1 MKNQASVRPII
12 TPVILAGGA
21 GTRLWPLSRQNSPK
35 QLHALLGGHSMLGET
50 LLRFADSSKFGPA
63 WLVTSETLSSA
74 VAEQLHSIAPDRGR
88 MVLEPIGRNT
98 APAAAAVAL
107 MAMAEDENA
116 VLLIAPADHSIRD
129 VPGFLDRV
137 ALVLPAAMAGRLV
150 TFSVSPTRAE
160 TGYGYI
166 KRGHPLPGFSGL
178 YEVAAFVEKPT
189 RDVALQ
195 YLASGEYFWNSGM
208 FLFSAKSFLAE
219 LEIYAPDIVAGVRD
233 AVAQRTAAQNFSRL
247 GVEAFTRT
255 PAISIDYAVMERSA
269 KVATIPCDIGWTDV
283 GSWGELW
290 NVSEKSPDGNV
301 VIGDAVV
308 IDSRNNY
315 IRGEGRLVAVSGV
328 ENLVVVATDD
338 AVLVLNR
345 NSTQDIRAIVEHL
358 NRAHRTELVDHS
370 TVRQQWGIRRTLIG
384 DGTSR
389 ARRLTINPGK
399 RLSVQCPVQN
409 STHLVVVSGS
419 ASIALGDK
427 YRILGHT
434 ESIDVPAGTAYR
446 LENSGSDPL
455 QVLELQFGPS
465 FDDDDIQVLDTVEA
479 GATKQS

>member
-1 MKNQASVRPII
+1 
-12 TPVILAGGA
+12 
-21 GTRLWPLSRQNSPK
+21 
-35 QLHALLGGHSMLGET
+35 
-50 LLRFADSSKFGPA
+50 
-63 WLVTSETLSSA
+63 
-74 VAEQLHSIAPDRGR
+74 
-88 MVLEPIGRNT
+88 
-98 APAAAAVAL
+98 
-107 MAMAEDENA
+107 
-116 VLLIAPADHSIRD
+116 
-129 VPGFLDRV
+129 
-137 ALVLPAAMAGRLV
+137 
-150 TFSVSPTRAE
+150 
-160 TGYGYI
+160 
-166 KRGHPLPGFSGL
+166 
-178 YEVAAFVEKPT
+178 
-189 RDVALQ
+189 
-195 YLASGEYFWNSGM
+195 
-208 FLFSAKSFLAE
+208 
-219 LEIYAPDIVAGVRD
+219 
-233 AVAQRTAAQNFSRL
+233 
-247 GVEAFTRT
+247 
-255 PAISIDYAVMERSA
+255 
-269 KVATIPCDIGWTDV
+269 
-283 GSWGELW
+283 
-290 NVSEKSPDGNV
+290 
-301 VIGDAVV
+301 V